1 MLIVL
6 QHCLQHEHT
15 LSPLNLESGKP
26 KEETVTKLIGDF
38 LTISNS
44 RVLISTS
51 EGTEEPGALQ
61 ELQDED
67 EKNL

>member
-1 MLIVL
+1 MRKTKGG
-6 QHCLQHEHT
+6 E
-15 LSPLNLESGKP
+15 
-26 KEETVTKLIGDF
+26 VTKLIVDF

-51 EGTEEPGALQ
+51 EATEEPGALQ